1 MNSREKIRA
10 VSWWL
15 TWKDLQWPDDDVAD
29 AIKRRADAAAEAGVN
44 CAVIFGAHFR
54 WDYLPLWDNL
64 HDLLGTI
71 RGALHP
77 ARHPGCSDHHSAV
90 LTHRYSGIEGGAR
103 NAHLQQTSHPVCPQ
117 P

>member
-29 AIKRRADAAAEAGVN
+29 AIERRADAAAEAGVN

-71 RGALHP
+71 RGALH
-77 ARHPGCSDHHSAV
+77 RRGIRLFDHHSAV
-90 LTHRYSGIEGGAR
+90 LTHRYSGIEEAR